1 MNVNQSQM
9 VHFLKFQLVFN
20 WKINIFTIIV
30 LFSLHFKINVIILQF
45 QLLYPIHGKFSK
57 YVIIWQHYGFQK
69 ESLSISATRT

>member
-30 LFSLHFKINVIILQF
+30 LFSLHFKINVIIV
-45 QLLYPIHGKFSK
+45 P
-57 YVIIWQHYGFQK
+57 
-69 ESLSISATRT
+69 